1 MSVAEMTAIAQY
13 LTFTLAEETFALE
26 ISRVKEVLEYTTIT
40 RVPRTP
46 DFMLGVINLRGN
58 VVPVVD
64 MRVKFGIEQAEKT
77 VNTCII
83 ITEVSIAGE
92 TTALGVLVDS
102 VQEVLDIEEE
112 KMEPPPRIGMGFN
125 TDFIRAMGRRDSGFV
140 IILDTDRIFSADEL
154 AVVTASSN

>member
-1 MSVAEMTAIAQY
+1 
-13 LTFTLAEETFALE
+13 
-26 ISRVKEVLEYTTIT
+26 
-40 RVPRTP
+40 
-46 DFMLGVINLRGN
+46 MLGVINLRGN

-64 MRVKFGIEQAEKT
+64 MRVKFGIPQVEKT

-102 VQEVLDIEEE
+102 VQEVLDIEED

-154 AVVTASSN
+154 AVVAASQN

>member
-1 MSVAEMTAIAQY
+1 
-13 LTFTLAEETFALE
+13 
-26 ISRVKEVLEYTTIT
+26 VKEVLEYTTIT

-46 DFMLGVINLRGN
+46 GFMLGVINLRGN

-154 AVVTASSN
+154 AVVTASAN

>member
-1 MSVAEMTAIAQY
+1 MSVAEMTSIAQY

-26 ISRVKEVLEYTTIT
+26 ISRVKEVLEYTSIT

-64 MRVKFGIEQAEKT
+64 MRVKFGIPQVEKT

-102 VQEVLDIEEE
+102 VQEVLDIEED

-154 AVVTASSN
+154 AVVAASQN

>member
-13 LTFTLAEETFALE
+13 LTFSLAEETFALE

-46 DFMLGVINLRGN
+46 GFMLGVINLRGN

-154 AVVTASSN
+154 AVVTASAN